1 MKAFLVIIIFSMPIR
16 GEWFSSFSHMEKLL
30 GKEADLLKSLSD
42 YITYENS
49 RLNYL
54 EEALKIMNT
63 TSCSSASNVRA
74 CMENPINQYALMKR
88 LAYVWEG
95 VRSAVSDRN
104 ASEKFL
110 WTIDRNRPTLP
121 TSLDVFGSISGL
133 IRIQLI
139 YGISAHDMALGII
152 GKSVSGISLSAGDCY
167 DIGDVALANNQ
178 SQICAEWQETALN
191 KMRNGD
197 NSINAEKVLYLLARC
212 VYAHGNLPMAYE
224 TLREIARFA
233 PDFIEMAD
241 FYRHVMAQAE
251 QQKLAPFLG
260 NFYGVLEKYAH
271 EKPLKNH
278 SLLEQLCQGKKPL
291 TRIQGPPLR
300 CYLWDGNRNPRLL
313 FRPVKVEIE
322 SKKPFVARLYNFI
335 SDDEIEILKKVSS
348 PLMYR
353 AKVSNGESG
362 GRESDSRVTKTVFL
376 EEKRFEIVA
385 KINRRVADVT
395 KFDSRYVEELSI
407 SNYGVGGHYDLHMD
421 AFGIKAKE
429 GQNFENKGDRI
440 ATLLMYL
447 SDVDQGGNTVFP
459 NLRIV
464 AKPIKGSAIL
474 WFNLLT
480 NGTIDRD
487 SLHSG
492 CPVMTGDKWIINL
505 WVREKAISTCSL
517 CESRICPEN
526 THKMRFY

>member
-30 GKEADLLKSLSD
+30 EKEVDLLKSLSD

-139 YGISAHDMALGII
+139 YGISAPDMALGII

-300 CYLWDGNRNPRLL
+300 L
-313 FRPVKVEIE
+313 
-322 SKKPFVARLYNFI
+322 
-335 SDDEIEILKKVSS
+335 SS

-362 GRESDSRVTKTVFL
+362 
-376 EEKRFEIVA
+376 EERATAELQKQFFWRKNVS
-385 KINRRVADVT
+385 KLWQINRRVADVT

-421 AFGIKAKE
+421 AF
-429 GQNFENKGDRI
+429 
-440 ATLLMYL
+440 
-447 SDVDQGGNTVFP
+447 V
-459 NLRIV
+459 
-464 AKPIKGSAIL
+464 
-474 WFNLLT
+474 
-480 NGTIDRD
+480 
-487 SLHSG
+487 
-492 CPVMTGDKWIINL
+492 
-505 WVREKAISTCSL
+505 
-517 CESRICPEN
+517 
-526 THKMRFY
+526 